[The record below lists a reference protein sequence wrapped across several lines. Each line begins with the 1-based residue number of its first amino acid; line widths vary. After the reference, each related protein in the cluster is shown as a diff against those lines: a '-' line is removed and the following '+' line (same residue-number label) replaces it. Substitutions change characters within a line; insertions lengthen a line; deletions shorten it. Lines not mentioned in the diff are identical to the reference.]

1 MMYLCN
7 TIKGLN
13 NTLKVNYGTGKK
25 IRDRMRR
32 FGVEYMVNRGRSQ
45 GYELFLAPSCCREPV

>member
-1 MMYLCN
+1 MYLCN

-13 NTLKVNYGTGKK
+13 NTPKVNYGTGKK

-45 GYELFLAPSCCREPV
+45 GYELLLTSTRRREPV